1 MLVRMST
8 KIKDR
13 LWLGQD
19 TLTGNP
25 AYVNVL
31 YADDN
36 YTNKVIAVFTTE
48 QGELWEVAYAPP

>member
-1 MLVRMST
+1 MST